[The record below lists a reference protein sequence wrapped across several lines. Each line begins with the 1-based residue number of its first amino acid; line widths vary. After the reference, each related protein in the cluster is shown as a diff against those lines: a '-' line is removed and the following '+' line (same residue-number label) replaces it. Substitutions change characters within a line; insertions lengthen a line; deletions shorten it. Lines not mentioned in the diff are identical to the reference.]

1 MGTKNDVVAVAVS
14 SVVVASSVVASVAS
28 SAIASSAASSA
39 SSLVTK
45 SDPASWM
52 ALAGFEDGLE
62 GADSQLRDVV
72 SWGLEME
79 MRHQMNV

>member
-14 SVVVASSVVASVAS
+14 SVVVASFAIAS
-28 SAIASSAASSA
+28 SAASAASSA

>member
-14 SVVVASSVVASVAS
+14 SVVVVVASVAS